1 MSTTTLRPDLPTYTV
16 EMALDMARKDHNEVA
31 MVRVVII
38 GEHEDGGLYVKGSRC
53 NRAEMNWLMDRAKHH
68 AIGIQYVMDDEE
80 SGEYDD

>member
-1 MSTTTLRPDLPTYTV
+1 
-16 EMALDMARKDHNEVA
+16 
-31 MVRVVII
+31 MVRFVII
-38 GEHEDGGLYVKGSRC
+38 GEHEDGGLYVNGSMC